1 VESIFTAEEIKMHD
15 GAFEFVRRFS
25 TDESLTVIEI
35 GSMDIN
41 GSVRPCFPNAS
52 WIGIDVA
59 AGPGVD
65 IVIDAIDY
73 SPECQADLVIC
84 TEVLEHTDMWC
95 QIISRAETWIKPGG
109 RIIIT
114 CAGTGRLPHS
124 AVDGGPVQAGEHYA
138 NITHEQLAAEFQNGG
153 FTDIHAECNQEW
165 KDSYAVATKANE
177 YAS

>member
-35 GSMDIN
+35 GSRDIN

-73 SPECQADLVIC
+73 SPECQ
-84 TEVLEHTDMWC
+84 
-95 QIISRAETWIKPGG
+95 IISRAETWIKPGG

-124 AVDGGPVQAGEHYA
+124 AVDGGPLQAGEHYA
-138 NITHEQLAAEFQNGG
+138 NITHEQLVAEFQNGG
-153 FTDIHAECNQEW
+153 FTDIHAECNYEW